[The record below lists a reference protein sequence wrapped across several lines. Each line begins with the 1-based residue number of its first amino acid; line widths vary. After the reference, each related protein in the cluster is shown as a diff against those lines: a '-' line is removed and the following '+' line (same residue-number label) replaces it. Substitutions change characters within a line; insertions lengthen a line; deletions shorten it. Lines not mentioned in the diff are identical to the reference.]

1 MMAMSKTK
9 VNGRQ
14 REARVLDDEDEMVG
28 HIRRAWQQIDAE
40 AGGALGWLTGFVRE
54 DPSRWLPGEQ
64 EAHGYRLL
72 ALVYGRLPENLRRH
86 GHGNIPPIK
95 PALVKGS
102 HAELRAFL
110 HELVRIPAGVLL
122 PVPTEGLAESL
133 FRATPPGEK
142 RAIFGTS
149 RSGLRRTL
157 LFQAVKGLILEKG
170 DRLTACPGPA
180 CGEPFLALRK
190 KKFCSSTC
198 LQRWWDAKRPKKRGA
213 R

>member
-1 MMAMSKTK
+1 MARAKATTK
-9 VNGRQ
+9 ATQ
-14 REARVLDDEDEMVG
+14 RRSGTRALEDEMIG

-40 AGGALGWLTGFVRE
+40 AGGALAWLTSFIRE
-54 DPSRWLPGEQ
+54 DATHWLPGAR

-72 ALVYGRLPENLRRH
+72 ALVYGRMPDNILRL
-86 GHGNIPPIK
+86 GSPIPPIT
-95 PALVKGS
+95 PASVEET
-102 HAELRAFL
+102 HAELGAFL
-110 HELVRIPAGVLL
+110 RELVRVPAGVLVT
-122 PVPTEGLAESL
+122 VPTEGLDEAL
-133 FRATPPGEK
+133 VRATAPGEK

-157 LFQAVKGLILEKG
+157 LFQAVKGLILETG

-190 KKFCSSTC
+190 RKFCSSAC
-198 LQRWWDAKRPKKRGA
+198 LQRWWDAKRPTKRSA